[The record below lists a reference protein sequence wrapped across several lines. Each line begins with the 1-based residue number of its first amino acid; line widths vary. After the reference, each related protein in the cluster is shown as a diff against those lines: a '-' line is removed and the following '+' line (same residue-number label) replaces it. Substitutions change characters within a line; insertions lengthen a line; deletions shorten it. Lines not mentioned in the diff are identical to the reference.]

1 MKQIYPVCTWLM
13 NTWTMPWGMMNLRQD
28 PKVAVQSH
36 PGQRQRVDQKLG
48 KSKHQWNVFNLT
60 LSFAL
65 YWTAIHHTQALTFR
79 SQPWDTAVSRGAES
93 PKITQFTTH
102 LTEKVWCHILIEQ
115 YLSLES
121 HTFLSFFTFVQ
132 LTKFLRGM
140 VKLIK
145 GNNIL
150 FKFAGG

>member
-13 NTWTMPWGMMNLRQD
+13 NTWTMPWGMMTLRQD

-36 PGQRQRVDQKLG
+36 PGQRQRADQKLG

>member
-36 PGQRQRVDQKLG
+36 PGQRQRADQKLG

-79 SQPWDTAVSRGAES
+79 SQPWDTAVSQGAES

-102 LTEKVWCHILIEQ
+102 LTEEVWCHILIEQ

>member
-36 PGQRQRVDQKLG
+36 PGQRQQADQKLG

-102 LTEKVWCHILIEQ
+102 LTEKVCCHILIEQ

-121 HTFLSFFTFVQ
+121 HTF
-132 LTKFLRGM
+132 FLF
-140 VKLIK
+140 LPFY
-145 GNNIL
+145 NLLN
-150 FKFAGG
+150 F

>member
-1 MKQIYPVCTWLM
+1 
-13 NTWTMPWGMMNLRQD
+13 MPWGMMNLRQD

-36 PGQRQRVDQKLG
+36 PGQRQRADQKLG

-65 YWTAIHHTQALTFR
+65 YWTAIHHTQELTFH
-79 SQPWDTAVSRGAES
+79 SQSRDTAVSLGAE
-93 PKITQFTTH
+93 ITKFTTH

-115 YLSLES
+115 CLSLES

-145 GNNIL
+145 RNNIL

>member
-28 PKVAVQSH
+28 PKVAVQSR
-36 PGQRQRVDQKLG
+36 PGQRQQADQKLG

-121 HTFLSFFTFVQ
+121 HTFLSFFTFLQ

>member
-79 SQPWDTAVSRGAES
+79 SQPWDTAVSRGAEP